1 MKSCLLIL
9 LVLLVMTIPVLARQE
24 APAFV
29 VTTAELNIRSLPS
42 TSGARLQTAPV
53 NTTLQVI
60 GRNGDGSWLQ
70 VAYKG
75 VVGWVSSVYVA
86 TNGDISLLPVT
97 DGSDPNV
104 PANVGQSSAPD
115 GTIVANGT
123 LVIFS
128 SSTSVNVRQQPD
140 FNSVLLG
147 TVDPGVRVVVTQ
159 VDSSRSWGRIDFNGQ
174 VGWVELYAVTVLGDI
189 RTVAVAGQPGSGTNL
204 PVPGGPP
211 SLEQRAVVDRAQA
224 HLAKYLPAVN
234 ELVFVLSLGADA
246 DPFVACGPEIPFMK
260 SYVPARRDYELVPD
274 LLELVRDMNAAIRQL
289 NRARAAWIL
298 GCGPDKTL
306 VDATRFSPWL
316 ATAQEGLADLQD
328 VQTRLAEL
336 SAE

>member
-9 LVLLVMTIPVLARQE
+9 LVVLSLAVPVVARQE

-42 TSGARLQTAPV
+42 TSGAKLQTAPV

-75 VVGWVSSVYVA
+75 VVGWVSTAYISA
-86 TNGDISLLPVT
+86 NGDLSLLPVT
-97 DGSDPNV
+97 DGSDPNT

-115 GTIVANGT
+115 GTIVQNGT
-123 LVIFS
+123 LVVYGNGAVI
-128 SSTSVNVRQQPD
+128 NVRQQPD

-147 TVDPGVRVVVTQ
+147 TIDPGVRVTVTE
-159 VDSSRSWGRIDFNGQ
+159 VDSSRSWGKISFNGQ
-174 VGWVELYAVTVLGDI
+174 EGWVELYAVIVLGDI
-189 RTVAVAGQPGSGTNL
+189 RTVAVSGQPGSGTNL
-204 PVPGGPP
+204 PVPGGAP

-234 ELVFVLSLGADA
+234 ELVFVLSLGTDA
-246 DPFVACGPEIPFMK
+246 DPFIACGPEIPYLK
-260 SYVPARRDYELVPD
+260 SYTPARRDYELVP
-274 LLELVRDMNAAIRQL
+274 ELVEIVRDINAALRQL
-289 NRARAAWIL
+289 NRARAAWIV

-306 VDATRFSPWL
+306 VDATKFVPWL
-316 ATAQEGLADLQD
+316 TTAQEGLADLQD
-328 VQTRLAEL
+328 AQTRLAEL
-336 SAE
+336 SAK